1 MSLRKQMPKT
11 AFALSVCLVLT
22 GCTTSSVVTGDDA
35 GSELEKAPWEMTVA
49 DFAAAGDY
57 VKAEKLARAS
67 LSGGTHPG
75 RYEKVL
81 MGAGVSD
88 EVRAAAIPP
97 SSPQDETMHLLNL
110 ASVLLLEGKKD
121 EAHET
126 FDRAAQKIEEQF
138 DPDSQALKLTRG
150 ESEKFFKGDG
160 YERATMYAFLAMSF
174 LERGEYQDAIKMAR
188 RGIAADGDAE
198 KGEYRADYALLP
210 YIGYLAAAKVGRVQ
224 EARGFDEMVFSICGF
239 RPSKEPLPDSLVVVW
254 TGGGTSRELG
264 GEYDEIRYIRK
275 GSLRGALDAVAIEAD
290 GICCKSLPGLADMNY
305 QAVTRGRRIMDNVL
319 EDKAKVKRGFAASGN
334 FLLAF
339 SAACFQG
346 AGASGNGC
354 VAIALCAVGGLS
366 VGLGFPTHLVGMMI
380 NAEADPRSWTVLPGR
395 MLVVPVSGVS
405 GAACLHGYRGWD
417 GVLRTNLSADLSKS
431 GNEIKVIHCSLLPMA
446 SRIHAYERQ
455 TFIEPAERIR
465 AAVRGGWDKSEI
477 TEGTER

>member
-1 MSLRKQMPKT
+1 MLL
-11 AFALSVCLVLT
+11 AA
-22 GCTTSSVVTGDDA
+22 GCTSSRIDYDPYGE
-35 GSELEKAPWEMTVA
+35 SEIPPWDRKPILEKTVA
-49 DFAAAGDY
+49 DFAAGGDY
-57 VKAEKLARAS
+57 DNAEKLARAS
-67 LSGGTHPG
+67 LFGGTHPG
-75 RYEKVL
+75 RYEMVL
-81 MGAGVSD
+81 MGAGASD
-88 EVRAAAIPP
+88 DVHAAEIAP
-97 SSPQDETMHLLNL
+97 SPPQDETMHLLNL

-121 EAHET
+121 EAHKT

-138 DPDSQALKLTRG
+138 DPDSQALKLTHG

-188 RGIAADGDAE
+188 RGIAADSDAE

-210 YIGYLAAAKVGRVQ
+210 YIGYLAAAKSGRDH
-224 EARGFDEMVFSICGF
+224 EARGFDEMVLSICGF
-239 RPSKEPLPDSLVVVW
+239 RPSGRLLPDALVVVW
-254 TGGGTSRELG
+254 TGGGTSRETG
-264 GEYDEIRYIRK
+264 GEFDEIRYVRK
-275 GSLRGALDAVAIEAD
+275 GWLPGAVDAAEVES
-290 GICCKSLPGLADMNY
+290 GGETHVSLPRLADLNY
-305 QAVTRGRRIMDNVL
+305 QAATRGGRIMDNVL
-319 EDKAKVKRGFAASGN
+319 ESKAKVKRGFAASGN

-339 SAACFQG
+339 GAACFQG
-346 AGASGNGC
+346 AYASGNGC
-354 VAIALCAVGGLS
+354 VAIPLCAVGGLS

-405 GAACLHGYRGWD
+405 GAACLHGYRGRD
-417 GVLRTNLSADLSKS
+417 EVLRTNLSADLSKS

-465 AAVRGGWDKSEI
+465 AAVRGGWDKAEI
-477 TEGTER
+477 TEGVKEK